1 MIEFIDFDGCLIE
14 VYEDNVLTKF
24 PSGHSV
30 AGAVNKDGSQDEL
43 AQQLGYQSTWD
54 MVREHEILHTWLAIK
69 LGFPHSPTLWDV
81 ALNLLEIPNRPALII
96 WPGEEAAV
104 IEFQRWLNG
113 GVPNWDYLNCFV
125 EKGLNMTNLYS
136 EAMKLLR

>member
-1 MIEFIDFDGCLIE
+1 MG
-14 VYEDNVLTKF
+14 
-24 PSGHSV
+24 
-30 AGAVNKDGSQDEL
+30 
-43 AQQLGYQSTWD
+43 
-54 MVREHEILHTWLAIK
+54 EHEILHTWLAIK